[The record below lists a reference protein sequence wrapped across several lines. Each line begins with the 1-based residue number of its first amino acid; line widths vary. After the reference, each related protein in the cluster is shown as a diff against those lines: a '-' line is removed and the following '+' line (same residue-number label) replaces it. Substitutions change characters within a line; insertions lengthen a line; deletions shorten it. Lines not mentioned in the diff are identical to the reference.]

1 MSAPT
6 TRAAPQR
13 LRRWLAEP
21 INLGVVRA
29 AGTVAFFAVA
39 GNVAGLVRD
48 AVVARR
54 FGLGDEL
61 DAYLTALLLPTL
73 AISVI
78 SGSLTVALLPV
89 YVGVRER
96 DGREAAHHLV
106 ARSMGWAV
114 LALAAVA
121 LLFALLAPM
130 FLPWLAPGFPA
141 AKLALVRR
149 LLYLLLPSLFFSG
162 MAAVWTAVLNAGER
176 FALAAAAPSSIPVA
190 TIALVLLFPTLGAY
204 AMAAGT
210 TLGYALAAVMI
221 GLTLRS
227 AGMSPMP
234 QLRGMTPAVRS
245 VLQEYWPMLIGS
257 LFMAGTNL
265 VDQAMAASLGT
276 GSVAALGLGGKLT
289 AAASGVATVA
299 LGAAIFPPLSRWVAM
314 EDWRALRRA
323 FRQYSLLMLVAGL
336 AGTLLL
342 VVGAGPLVAL
352 LFGGRAFDAEAVARV
367 TTVQRLIAWQLPFA
381 VTGLIG
387 ARILSALGR
396 NRILMVVGALNVVTN
411 AVGNLVLMRYLG
423 LAGIALATSVTY
435 LISCTILLLAARR
448 ELARR
453 ELGTVD
459 PAHRAVPAT
468 P

>member
-6 TRAAPQR
+6 SWAVPRR

-29 AGTVAFFAVA
+29 AGTVAFFTVA
-39 GNVAGLVRD
+39 GNVAGLLRD

-96 DGREAAHHLV
+96 EGRDAAHELM

-114 LALAAVA
+114 LALLGVA
-121 LLFALLAPM
+121 LLFALFAPVI
-130 FLPWLAPGFPA
+130 LPWLAPGFSET
-141 AKLALVRR
+141 KLALVRR
-149 LLYLLLPSLFFSG
+149 LLHLLLPSLLFSG

-176 FALAAAAPSSIPVA
+176 FALAAAAPSSIPLSTV
-190 TIALVLLFPTLGAY
+190 ALVLLFPSLGAY
-204 AMAAGT
+204 ALAAGT

-221 GLTLRS
+221 GLTLRR
-227 AGMSPMP
+227 AGMSPVP

-299 LGAAIFPPLSRWVAM
+299 LGAAIFPPLSRWVAAG
-314 EDWRALRRA
+314 DWGALRRA
-323 FRQYSLLMLVAGL
+323 FRQYSRLMMMAGL
-336 AGTLLL
+336 ACAL
-342 VVGAGPLVAL
+342 VLALGAGPLVAL
-352 LFGGRAFDAEAVARV
+352 LFGGRAFDAEAVERV
-367 TTVQRLIAWQLPFA
+367 TTVQRLIAWQVPFA

-396 NRILMVVGALNVVTN
+396 NRILMVVGGLNVVTN
-411 AVGNLVLMRYLG
+411 AVGNLVLMRYMG

-435 LISCTILLLAARR
+435 LISCSILLLAARR
-448 ELARR
+448 ELTRR
-453 ELGTVD
+453 EFGAAAPV
-459 PAHRAVPAT
+459 HRSDT
-468 P
+468 

>member
-1 MSAPT
+1 
-6 TRAAPQR
+6 
-13 LRRWLAEP
+13 LRRWLTEP

-29 AGTVAFFAVA
+29 AGTVAVFAVA
-39 GNVAGLVRD
+39 GNVAALLRD

-54 FGLGDEL
+54 FGLGDDL

-96 DGREAAHHLV
+96 DGRLAAHQLV

-114 LALAAVA
+114 LALVAVA
-121 LLFALLAPM
+121 LLLALAAPLY
-130 FLPWLAPGFPA
+130 LPWLAPGFPA
-141 AKLALVRR
+141 AKLELVRR
-149 LLYLLLPSLFFSG
+149 LLFLLLPSLLFSG

-176 FALAAAAPSSIPVA
+176 FALAAAAPSAVPLA
-190 TIALVLLFPTLGAY
+190 TMALVLGFPSLGAY
-204 AMAAGT
+204 ALAAGT
-210 TLGYALAAVMI
+210 TIGYVLSASLI
-221 GLTLRS
+221 GLTLRR

-245 VLQEYWPMLIGS
+245 VLLEYWPMVIGS

-276 GSVAALGLGGKLT
+276 GSVSALGLGGKLT

-299 LGAAIFPPLSRWVAM
+299 LGAAIFPPLSRWVALG
-314 EDWRALRRA
+314 DWRALRRA
-323 FRQYSLLMLVAGL
+323 FRQYSLLMMAAGVAGAIVL
-336 AGTLLL
+336 AA
-342 VVGAGPLVAL
+342 GAGPLVAL
-352 LFGGRAFDAEAVARV
+352 LFGGRAFDAAAVERV
-367 TTVQRLIAWQLPFA
+367 TTVQRLMAWQLPFA

-423 LAGIALATSVTY
+423 LAGIALATSLTY
-435 LISCTILLLAARR
+435 LISCTLLLLVARR
-448 ELARR
+448 ELAERERR
-453 ELGTVD
+453 AAASV
-459 PAHRAVPAT
+459 HRPVAAT